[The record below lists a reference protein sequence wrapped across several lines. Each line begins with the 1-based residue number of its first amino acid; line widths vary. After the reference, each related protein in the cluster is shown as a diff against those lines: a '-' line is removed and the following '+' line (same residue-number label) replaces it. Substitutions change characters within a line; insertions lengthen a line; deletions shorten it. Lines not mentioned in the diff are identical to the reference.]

1 MSKKLLTVVVP
12 NKTRT
17 TETLAVLPNSGQT
30 CDEGAKAEGFCGPN
44 LLYDEEKAEN
54 KCVLAGSC
62 DGANKDD
69 TNACC
74 KATEGEECKNRATDV
89 IFCGSKLLVY
99 DEKKKNNKCRSA
111 SCDADVIDDTNACC
125 SQKEVQLRSSK
136 GRHRVCGCRL

>member
-111 SCDADVIDDTNACC
+111 LCDAGVIDDTNACC
-125 SQKEVQLRSSK
+125 LQKEVQQN
-136 GRHRVCGCRL
+136 C